1 MDPNA
6 SLDLDDQ
13 VVAMMEEENGPVD
26 PPPAPDPAP
35 APEAPAGE
43 TPAAPPPEPA
53 PAEAPVAE
61 GSETPPAAPAPEP
74 QAPPVA
80 AAPPELDL
88 TTVSPEMTQAIL
100 DKYVFDQSK
109 GAFKTATDLET
120 AKGFEVLAT
129 VPSLTDTVNTL
140 KENEIVLASPLMK
153 SLNEYTA
160 KGGENIEQFIQ
171 LQKLDVDKM
180 EPAEVIKTK
189 MLMSSM
195 GLTSEEIDAHIVDTY
210 HRVNEDHDEYDAS
223 KAARGG
229 RQMKIDAAEGRIA
242 LKSMQS
248 DIKTPDAEA
257 QRLLNV
263 EAANL
268 ETQKWEPVIS
278 SAVDKF
284 TEIAIPLGDK
294 DAVFKYE
301 VSAESKAEM
310 AQELRGMIES
320 SESKLDAEGA
330 ELAQELLLGKY
341 IVDNF
346 KDIAK
351 AIGVQARSMNDADWL
366 KENHNPSALKPDTPP
381 PAKQEED
388 AIEAIL
394 KFESAGQEGGF

>member
-6 SLDLDDQ
+6 SQDLDDQ
-13 VVAMMEEENGPVD
+13 VVAMMEEENGPAD
-26 PPPAPDPAP
+26 TPPAPEAAP
-35 APEAPAGE
+35 APEATAGE
-43 TPAAPPPEPA
+43 TPPAPPPEAA

-61 GSETPPAAPAPEP
+61 GGETPAAPAP
-74 QAPPVA
+74 APSPAPEA

-100 DKYVFDQSK
+100 NDYISKQSN
-109 GAFKTATDLET
+109 GVFKTATDLET
-120 AKGFEVLAT
+120 AEGFKVLAT

-140 KENEIVLASPLMK
+140 KENEVVLANPLMK

-160 KGGENIEQFIQ
+160 KGGENIELFIQ

-189 MLMSSM
+189 MLMSKM

-210 HRVNEDHDEYDAS
+210 HRVGEDHDQYDAD

-229 RQMKIDAAEGRIA
+229 RQMKIDAAEGRVT
-242 LKSMQS
+242 LKGMQS

-257 QRLLNV
+257 QRLLDV
-263 EAANL
+263 ETANL

-284 TEIAIPLGDK
+284 TEIDIPLGGK
-294 DAVFKYE
+294 DSVFKYA
-301 VSAESKAEM
+301 VPPESKAEM

-320 SESKLDAEGA
+320 SESKLDQEGA

-351 AIGVQARSMNDADWL
+351 AIGVQARSMNDEDWL
-366 KENHNPSALKPDTPP
+366 KDNHNPSALKPDTPP
-381 PAKQEED
+381 PAAPEKSAVDEVLE
-388 AIEAIL
+388 
-394 KFESAGQEGGF
+394 FENSGNERGY